1 MLIDT
6 FVVDELIEKYK
17 NEIDKLRADKEK
29 LLKLNS
35 ELTQELATIK
45 TLKQVSGAIYLQK
58 HYEYL
63 SDISHQHED
72 KGE

>member
-1 MLIDT
+1 MVIDT

-35 ELTQELATIK
+35 ELTKELATIK
-45 TLKQVSGAIYLQK
+45 SLQQVSGAIYLQK
-58 HYEYL
+58 HYDYL
-63 SDISHQHED
+63 SSLTHQHED
-72 KGE
+72 KE